1 MCKQRVCS
9 FNFFIPVIYTRD
21 INKSEF
27 EQNEKLQKIVDQYNI
42 RLDEKD
48 ENILKVS
55 SVYYVLMCI
64 VYYIII
70 I

>member
-1 MCKQRVCS
+1 MCELRVCS
-9 FNFFIPVIYTRD
+9 FNFFIPLIYIRD

-42 RLDEKD
+42 KLYEKD

-55 SVYYVLMCI
+55 CVYNVLMCI
-64 VYYIII
+64 IL
-70 I
+70 